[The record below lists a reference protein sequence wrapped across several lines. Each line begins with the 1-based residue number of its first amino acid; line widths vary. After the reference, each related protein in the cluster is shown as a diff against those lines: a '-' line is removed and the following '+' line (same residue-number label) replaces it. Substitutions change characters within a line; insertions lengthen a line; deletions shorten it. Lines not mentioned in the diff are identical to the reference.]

1 MTDRVLLDENG
12 CYNDDLVDVLFSET
26 ARKYGT
32 QTAQLSLA
40 YKLSALDNKGE
51 NHLHKPETLVSYGSR
66 LDFATPSGL
75 ISFPISIT
83 THAGDG
89 DGIPSASNDY
99 HYSVA
104 VYSVSRNKIFHAD
117 SLSYPAHTYLAT
129 IQLAEWVVHCA
140 GQRGISIDK
149 PEYIEVPCTPQGATM
164 HCGPTSVLNN
174 RLIITYLQGPPSR
187 TRFRIAYPDAKFSQ
201 NRTDLKA
208 ELAELLAAAENPH

>member
-51 NHLHKPETLVSYGSR
+51 NHPHKPETLVSYGSR

-89 DGIPSASNDY
+89 DGIPRAPNDD

-104 VYSVSRNKIFHAD
+104 VYSVSINKIFHAD
-117 SLSYPAHTYLAT
+117 SLSYPAHTQFSSQSGLFTARVSEAYRLTSQSTSRCRA
-129 IQLAEWVVHCA
+129 LHR
-140 GQRGISIDK
+140 GQR
-149 PEYIEVPCTPQGATM
+149 CTVAR
-164 HCGPTSVLNN
+164 H
-174 RLIITYLQGPPSR
+174 
-187 TRFRIAYPDAKFSQ
+187 RF
-201 NRTDLKA
+201 
-208 ELAELLAAAENPH
+208 